1 MPMLNVVILVG
12 TLKSSSEI
20 SNTHLLSEFLAK
32 HLTTYETK
40 KL

>member
-1 MPMLNVVILVG
+1 MTKLNVVILVG
-12 TLKSSSEI
+12 TLKSSPEI

-32 HLTTYETK
+32 HPTTYETK